1 MTRVAREVSE
11 RVFEM
16 GVSVETNSGI
26 PDQLKWSTVAVLLA
40 GAVVAFYYFGDQ
52 SLLLRVIGLIVVGG
66 IAAAVAFQTER
77 GREAWEFMREARTEL
92 RKVVW
97 PTRKE
102 TLQTTL
108 IVIAV
113 VALTAVILWIFDG
126 LLAWIVRLLLGQGG

>member
-1 MTRVAREVSE
+1 
-11 RVFEM
+11 M
-16 GVSVETNSGI
+16 GVSVETSSGI

-40 GAVVAFYYFGDQ
+40 GSVVAFYYFGDQ

-66 IAAAVAFQTER
+66 VAAAVALQTER
-77 GREAWEFMREARTEL
+77 GREAWEFMRESRTEL

-126 LLAWIVRLLLGQGG
+126 ILAWIVRQLLGQGG

>member
-1 MTRVAREVSE
+1 
-11 RVFEM
+11 M

-52 SLLLRVIGLIVVGG
+52 SLLLRVIGLIAVGG

-77 GREAWEFMREARTEL
+77 GREAWEFMRESRTEL

>member
-1 MTRVAREVSE
+1 
-11 RVFEM
+11 M

-52 SLLLRVIGLIVVGG
+52 SLLLRVIGLIAVGG

-77 GREAWEFMREARTEL
+77 GREAWEFMRESRTEL

-126 LLAWIVRLLLGQGG
+126 ILAWIVRLLLGQGG

>member
-1 MTRVAREVSE
+1 
-11 RVFEM
+11 M

-52 SLLLRVIGLIVVGG
+52 SLLLRVIGLIAVGG

-77 GREAWEFMREARTEL
+77 GREAWEFMRESRTEL

-126 LLAWIVRLLLGQGG
+126 LLAWIVRLLLRQGG

>member
-1 MTRVAREVSE
+1 
-11 RVFEM
+11 M

-77 GREAWEFMREARTEL
+77 GREAWEFMRESRTEL

>member
-1 MTRVAREVSE
+1 
-11 RVFEM
+11 M

-77 GREAWEFMREARTEL
+77 GREAWEFMRESRTEL

-113 VALTAVILWIFDG
+113 VALTAIILWIFDG
-126 LLAWIVRLLLGQGG
+126 ILAWIVRLLLRQGG

>member
-1 MTRVAREVSE
+1 
-11 RVFEM
+11 M
-16 GVSVETNSGI
+16 GVSVETSNGM
-26 PDQLKWSTVAVLLA
+26 PDQVKWLTAAVLLA

-52 SLLLRVIGLIVVGG
+52 SLLLRVIGLIAVGG
-66 IAAAVAFQTER
+66 VATAIAFQTEK
-77 GREAWEFMREARTEL
+77 GRVTWDFMRESRTEL

-113 VALTAVILWIFDG
+113 VAMTAIILWILDG

>member
-1 MTRVAREVSE
+1 
-11 RVFEM
+11 M

-52 SLLLRVIGLIVVGG
+52 SLLLRVIGLIAVGG

>member
-1 MTRVAREVSE
+1 
-11 RVFEM
+11 M
-16 GVSVETNSGI
+16 GVSVETSNGM
-26 PDQLKWSTVAVLLA
+26 PDQVKWLTAAVLLT

-66 IAAAVAFQTER
+66 IAAAVAFQTEM
-77 GREAWEFMREARTEL
+77 GRETWEFMRESRTEL

-108 IVIAV
+108 IVMAV
-113 VALTAVILWIFDG
+113 VALTAVILWILDG